1 MPSFLLQIRCV
12 FYPKMDLKRYDRQI
26 RVFGRETQNR
36 IYQTKVVIH
45 SKNVNY
51 IAAEIL
57 KNILLLGFSEICINE
72 SVGESVKLLLFDDVQ
87 QISAAKISYTSEEID
102 CDIYVSICDI
112 EYYFCC
118 SCLSF
123 STSLHKCEKK
133 TNEPH
138 LEMLIGSIFVQEI
151 IKKLKGDKHVNEYT
165 LQI

>member
-1 MPSFLLQIRCV
+1 
-12 FYPKMDLKRYDRQI
+12 MDLKRFDRQI

-36 IYQTKVVIH
+36 IYQTKVVILG
-45 SKNVNY
+45 KNINY

-57 KNILLLGFSEICINE
+57 KNILLLGFSDICINE
-72 SVGESVKLLLFDDVQ
+72 SVSESVKLILFDDEQ
-87 QISAAKISYTSEEID
+87 QISAAKISYTNQEID
-102 CDIYVSICDI
+102 CDVYVSICAL

-138 LEMLIGSIFVQEI
+138 LEMLIGSIYVQEI
-151 IKKLKGDKHVNEYT
+151 VKKLKGDKHVSEYT